1 MKKLLLPVILFAAFL
16 SSSARA
22 GNCQSPGGGCKA
34 LCGERGSG
42 AVLSGEHL
50 SCYCA
55 SASQEHASQQTF
67 MRMTNLNYDKLSV
80 CFEDDTLEHVATY
93 LRSIAPDGLM
103 IEVPE
108 GKKSNVI
115 SLKKDHIS
123 FKELLAY
130 LGLLS
135 TY

>member
-1 MKKLLLPVILFAAFL
+1 MKKLLLPVILFAAFS

-22 GNCQSPGGGCKA
+22 GNCQTPGGGCKA

-55 SASQEHASQQTF
+55 SANQEHASIQTF
-67 MRMTNLNYDKLSV
+67 MRKTNLNYDKLSV
-80 CFEDDTLEHVATY
+80 CFEDDTLEHIATY
-93 LRSIAPDGLM
+93 LESIAPDGMM
-103 IEVPE
+103 IKVPE
-108 GKKSNVI
+108 SRKDDFI
-115 SLKKDHIS
+115 SLKRDHIS
-123 FKELLAY
+123 FKELLAS

-135 TY
+135 TF